1 MVIFGWITALSSLK
15 PFCQRLLFCF
25 VFVFGCC
32 CCCLFCGF
40 FFCLFVFIKL
50 WTPPFLDPVRSR
62 HRSAEHF
69 PASWRPLKSIWFI
82 AGRIPQKN
90 SNYLTHESQT
100 TLLGC
105 NDIHNFKWCRE
116 ASGQT
121 WYLRSLCNDPLT
133 LWCILLQLQLVK
145 WMAKQEYTGHL

>member
-1 MVIFGWITALSSLK
+1 MNHSSEFSKTFL
-15 PFCQRLLFCF
+15 PGCFFVLFLCLVVVVCF
-25 VFVFGCC
+25 V
-32 CCCLFCGF
+32 LI
-40 FFCLFVFIKL
+40 FCLFVFIKL
-50 WTPPFLDPVRSR
+50 WKPLFLDPVRSR
-62 HRSAEHF
+62 HRREEHF
-69 PASWRPLKSIWFI
+69 PASWRPLKPVWFI
-82 AGRIPQKN
+82 AGKIPQKN
-90 SNYLTHESQT
+90 SYYLTHESQT